1 MQVAENAGALGLAKV
16 QHHTQNSPVL
26 STLGVRRPLPAP
38 RFRRSYAVGV
48 PTEEDDKARSRRA
61 VALHAT
67 VMATV
72 AEINRH
78 PKRW

>member
-1 MQVAENAGALGLAKV
+1 V
-16 QHHTQNSPVL
+16 QEQDLQNCGVTLKIRRYFVPWGFDSP
-26 STLGVRRPLPAP
+26 SRHQD
-38 RFRRSYAVGV
+38 SKDDAVGV
-48 PTEEDDKARSRRA
+48 PTEEDDKARSRRS